1 MESTVGIFRS
11 REKAERAIE
20 QLNSN
25 GIDRRRVSL
34 LTPGDNPQ
42 KLEAVPTTET
52 EQPGMG
58 KTMGGVVGA
67 ALGASSGM
75 MAGTALASLLVPGV
89 GLVFA
94 SGVIG
99 AALLVAGGAAL
110 GAASGDAL
118 EDEMDEG
125 LPRDEVYLYEDA
137 LRNGRSVVIVLAE
150 DENQAEAA
158 QKIMCDEGAE
168 TLDAAREDWWVGLRD
183 VEELDYAAQ
192 GGDFKTDEST
202 YRKGFESAL
211 RPGARGKTYD
221 EAAEFISSC
230 YGELCNDRAFRCG
243 YERGHSYDR
252 QLRDDRKE
260 GKQ

>member
-11 REKAERAIE
+11 RENAERAIE
-20 QLNSN
+20 QMRSVGL
-25 GIDRRRVSL
+25 GQERVSL
-34 LTPGDNPQ
+34 LTPDENLRN
-42 KLEAVPTTET
+42 LEAVRTTET

-58 KTMGGVVGA
+58 RTMGGVVGA

-75 MAGTALASLLVPGV
+75 MAGTVLASLLVPGV

-99 AALLVAGGAAL
+99 AALLGAGGAAL

-137 LRNGRSVVIVLAE
+137 LRKGRSVVIVLAKDE
-150 DENQAEAA
+150 DQAEAA
-158 QKIMCDEGAE
+158 QKIMCDAGAE

-183 VEELDYAAQ
+183 VEELDYAGQ
-192 GGDFKTDEST
+192 GGDFKTDEPT

-211 RPGARGKTYD
+211 RPGARGKTFD

-230 YGELCNDRAFRCG
+230 YGELCNDRAFRSG

-252 QLRDDRKE
+252 QLRDDKKE
-260 GKQ
+260 